1 MLTETHCNY
10 HAILHCNTPLYYT
23 VLRWITFTHS
33 SVLQTFVD
41 LSTLF
46 PVAVE
51 PELPERGEAGGERNQ
66 EGAGDR
72 TEGKVSEFT

>member
-1 MLTETHCNY
+1 MFTETHCSY
-10 HAILHCNTPLYYT
+10 HTILHCSTPLYYI